1 MSVYQINYDLR
12 KKRDYQALYDKLESY
27 NGWCSP
33 LESCYLI
40 CTNSDIN
47 LILNSIKQ
55 VIDKDDGVLITKLTG
70 TAGWDGLSDEASEW
84 IKKHL
89 PSHC

>member
-12 KKRDYQALYDKLESY
+12 KKRDYQPLYDKLESY
-27 NGWCSP
+27 NGWCRP

-40 CTNSDIN
+40 CSNDPISQ
-47 LILNSIKQ
+47 ILNNLTQ
-55 VIDKDDGVLITKLTG
+55 VIDKDDGIFVTQLTG
-70 TAGWDGLSDEASEW
+70 LAGWEGLSKQAGEW

-89 PSHC
+89 